1 MAPEARTRARRR
13 MKILLS
19 FPVEHDK
26 TEGRQYLGVLRRLGH
41 EVVVVNTAPPMRH
54 GGGEL
59 RGYAA
64 DADIEDVLE
73 DAGGADLYLYLDPL
87 GLIPR
92 GLAMAN
98 IPTACVIC
106 DTHRQLNSRL
116 ALSNLFDHVFLYH
129 RNYVPEFEKVRKVKT
144 VHWMPYACDLAVFR
158 DLGVKRDIDVAFVGQ
173 SFGAGSERW
182 RVLRR
187 LAEKWTV
194 NEQRVYR
201 QDEIPGVYSRARIV
215 VNMPLADDLN
225 FRVFEAMACGAML
238 LTRRVDN
245 GQNELYRDG
254 EHFVTYGDEEE
265 LFAAVERYLGDE
277 SGRAAIARAGFEE
290 TVRANGLEVRLREM
304 LRVVASGERG
314 EAPARRMTP
323 AEVVVLEA
331 SIWERGLHLDAV
343 LRALGRTSSLA
354 AKLKIAALAARGFL
368 RAFLRGVR

>member
-1 MAPEARTRARRR
+1 

-26 TEGRQYLGVLRRLGH
+26 TEGRQYCNALRRLGH
-41 EVVVVNTAPPMRH
+41 EVVVVNTAPPARC

-59 RGYAA
+59 CGYAA
-64 DADIEDVLE
+64 DVSIDEVLE
-73 DAGGADLYLYLDPL
+73 DVGGADLYLYLDPL
-87 GLIPR
+87 GLIPK
-92 GLAMAN
+92 GLSSVG

-106 DTHRQLNSRL
+106 DAHRHLDSRV
-116 ALSNLFDHVFLYH
+116 ALSKLFDEVFLYH
-129 RNYVPEFEKVRKVKT
+129 RNYVPKFTKARREKT
-144 VHWMPYACDLAVFR
+144 VHWMPYACDLTLFR

-173 SFGAGSERW
+173 TFGFGSERS

-187 LAEKWTV
+187 LAERWTV

-238 LTRRVDN
+238 LTRRADN
-245 GQNELYRDG
+245 GQDDLYQDG
-254 EHFVTYGDEEE
+254 EHFVSYGDEGE
-265 LFAAVERYLGDE
+265 LFDAVERYLRDE
-277 SGRAAIARAGFEE
+277 RARTAIARAGFEE
-290 TVRANGLEVRLREM
+290 TVRAHGLEARLGEM
-304 LRVVASGERG
+304 LRTIASGERG
-314 EAPARRMTP
+314 GAPARRMPP

-331 SIWERGLHLDAV
+331 SIWERALHLDAV

-354 AKLKIAALAARGFL
+354 AKVEIAALAARGFF
-368 RAFLRGVR
+368 RALLRGRR